1 MKGLVCWQASILILA
16 SLLAVVVAAQGV
28 IEGFAATSTGTMIQL
43 RTSHVRTEE
52 DDEYERNVLP
62 HLINQDLIHMTGSG
76 LF

>member
-52 DDEYERNVLP
+52 DDEYERNILP
-62 HLINQDLIHMTGSG
+62 HIINQDLIHMTGSG